1 MVERSPAS
9 EETRAQS
16 LMREVPHAVE
26 QLSLHTTAPESVL

>member
-16 LMREVPHAVE
+16 LMQEVPRAVE
-26 QLSLHTTAPESVL
+26 QLSLLTTAAESVL